1 MNTKFAK
8 NVSNKML
15 LNAGKCQDSSFTA
28 SELLMENYTHTH
40 THTLAFIR
48 NKFIEHQHFQ
58 VYGKSLASALFQ
70 KL

>member
-40 THTLAFIR
+40 THTHWRLSEI
-48 NKFIEHQHFQ
+48 
-58 VYGKSLASALFQ
+58 SL
-70 KL
+70 